1 MNKIVVLKI
10 GGSSVADDEKL
21 NIVAQKV
28 IEYYKNGNEVVV
40 VLSAQGKTT
49 DKLIKEARTLS
60 KEPNKR
66 EESMLVSV
74 GEQIS
79 IAKLGIL
86 LNELGYNAISLTG
99 WQAGIK
105 SNYSSKNAIIEGIE
119 PSRIYNELNKGKIVI
134 IAGFQAIDE
143 NNDISTLGRGGSD
156 TTAVAVAAAIN
167 ADKCYIF
174 SDVDRCIHSRP

>member
-1 MNKIVVLKI
+1 MNKIVVLKF

-74 GEQIS
+74 G
-79 IAKLGIL
+79 IL

-105 SNYSSKNAIIEGIE
+105 SNDSSRNAIIEGIE

>member
-1 MNKIVVLKI
+1 MNKIVVLKF

-99 WQAGIK
+99 WQ
-105 SNYSSKNAIIEGIE
+105 E
-119 PSRIYNELNKGKIVI
+119 YNLLEFIMN
-134 IAGFQAIDE
+134 
-143 NNDISTLGRGGSD
+143 
-156 TTAVAVAAAIN
+156 
-167 ADKCYIF
+167 
-174 SDVDRCIHSRP
+174 

>member
-1 MNKIVVLKI
+1 MDTIVLKF
-10 GGSSVADDEKL
+10 GGSSLSDNEKL
-21 NIVAQKV
+21 KLVANKITDLYDKGHQ
-28 IEYYKNGNEVVV
+28 IVV